1 LNSEVPSRKA
11 RLIEV
16 AKLVFRLL
24 VLSLVGIG
32 IWQTVRKAI
41 GELQAQQFSWRQV
54 QAGWLAASA
63 VTYLAATAPCWVFW
77 HRTLQAMG
85 QRPGWLESLRAYYIG
100 HLGKYFP
107 GKALV
112 VVIRSGMIRS
122 PRVDT
127 SIAVAAVFV
136 ETLTMM
142 AVGAFTAAAIS
153 GVLYRDQ
160 IWLLLLSVG
169 LMVGIGGPTVPPV
182 FRRLVKLVG
191 IKKVNPEI
199 DRALAGLD
207 YRLMLF
213 GWLVNLAGW
222 GLMGLSLWLTLRAV
236 PTIAAVPVE
245 LQHLPRVTCCAALAM
260 VAGFVSLVPGG
271 MVVREYV
278 VMTLLAGPFGVGA
291 AAVCAVV
298 SRLVGLLAELLFG
311 AVLYAIKPGGDE
323 GGGIGPNKPNFG
335 QEDRGTGK

>member
-1 LNSEVPSRKA
+1 LNSEVPSRKVW
-11 RLIEV
+11 LIKRG
-16 AKLVFRLL
+16 KLVFRLL

-32 IWQTVRKAI
+32 IWQTVRKAVD
-41 GELQAQQFSWRQV
+41 ELQAQHFSWKQV
-54 QAGWLAASA
+54 QLGWLAASGVA
-63 VTYLAATAPCWVFW
+63 YLVATAPCWVFW
-77 HRTLQAMG
+77 HRTMQAMG

-127 SIAVAAVFV
+127 SIAVVAVFV

-142 AVGAFTAAAIS
+142 AVGAFTAAAII

-169 LMVGIGGPTVPPV
+169 MMVGIGGPTVPPI

-222 GLMGLSLWLTLRAV
+222 GLLGLSLWLTLRAV
-236 PTIAAVPVE
+236 PTIAAVPVG

-260 VAGFVSLVPGG
+260 VAGFVSMVPGG

-323 GGGIGPNKPNFG
+323 
-335 QEDRGTGK
+335 